1 MYLKISS
8 MSGDIVLKPCVI
20 VFSCLFHLI
29 ICTLN
34 MLSDAIFFA
43 IYWMIK
49 YFLLLPKKIYLRQIF
64 RVLLYLASDVF
75 DTSSKCLCWLGKVQ
89 NML

>member
-8 MSGDIVLKPCVI
+8 MSADIVLKPCVI

-34 MLSDAIFFA
+34 MLSDAIVFA
-43 IYWMIK
+43 IYWMITK
-49 YFLLLPKKIYLRQIF
+49 YFLPF
-64 RVLLYLASDVF
+64 V
-75 DTSSKCLCWLGKVQ
+75 
-89 NML
+89 